1 MSAFIHSGR
10 QSTPTM
16 KWLVPKRNR
25 ITGWRGT
32 GNERSDITG
41 WNSAK
46 FDESTGQ
53 IYLETTAAIRTSDD
67 LSWARECRLVKTA
80 DYRDD
85 LDYDDYVERL
95 EEGRADLERYQIR
108 LDGLK
113 NARLRGFKGARSLQ
127 DAAIEC
133 VLQNISD
140 ITLEGIECLPLP
152 IVRRIWL
159 AVNRR
164 SAFLHISS
172 KSASFHFPFH
182 KSTLVLT

>member
-1 MSAFIHSGR
+1 
-10 QSTPTM
+10 M
-16 KWLVPKRNR
+16 KWLLPKRNR
-25 ITGWRGT
+25 TTIWTGT
-32 GNERSDITG
+32 GNERSDITR

-53 IYLETTAAIRTSDD
+53 IYLETIAAIQTSDD
-67 LSWARECRLVKTA
+67 LSWARDCRLVKPA
-80 DYRDD
+80 EYRNDQDY
-85 LDYDDYVERL
+85 YDYVERL
-95 EEGRADLERYQIR
+95 EEGADLERYQMR

-113 NARLRGFKGARSLQ
+113 NARVRGFKGARSLQ
-127 DAAIEC
+127 DTAIEC

-164 SAFLHISS
+164 SVFFLPYI
-172 KSASFHFPFH
+172 F
-182 KSTLVLT
+182 

>member
-1 MSAFIHSGR
+1 
-10 QSTPTM
+10 M
-16 KWLVPKRNR
+16 KWLLPKRNR
-25 ITGWRGT
+25 RTGSSGT
-32 GNERSDITG
+32 GNERSDITR

-53 IYLETTAAIRTSDD
+53 MYLETTAAIRTSDD
-67 LSWARECRLVKTA
+67 LSWARDCRLVKTA

-85 LDYDDYVERL
+85 QEYNDFERL
-95 EEGRADLERYQIR
+95 EEGRADLERYQMR

-113 NARLRGFKGARSLQ
+113 NARVRGFKGARLLQ

-133 VLQNISD
+133 VLRNISD

-164 SAFLHISS
+164 SGFSIYFPNLLLP
-172 KSASFHFPFH
+172 SFHFISRH
-182 KSTLVLT
+182 